1 MIWIIITLAVILSAI
16 TVSQFIFRPPFW
28 VVRSLSKQNPGAL
41 FYVNTDERA
50 IALTIDDA
58 PHPDVTPGILEV
70 LRKHG
75 ATATFFVI
83 GSYAEKYPKLV
94 EAIRSD
100 GHELGNHMYLDR
112 MSAGLSS
119 EEFAEKLKRTDEL
132 IRPEGPVKWFRP
144 GSGMINDRIVRLVE
158 DNGYRVCLASVY
170 PLDVRV
176 PAAIASRQFLHN
188 ARPGAILVL
197 HDGLRK
203 RRTTIRVLERV
214 LPELKQRG
222 YRVLS
227 VSELVDLA
235 NQAR

>member
-1 MIWIIITLAVILSAI
+1 MIWIIITLVIVLFAI
-16 TVSQFIFRPPFW
+16 GFLQLTFRPPFW
-28 VVRSLSKQNPGAL
+28 VVRSLAKQNPDAL
-41 FYVNTDERA
+41 FYVNTNERA

-70 LRKHG
+70 LREHG

-83 GSYAEKYPKLV
+83 GSYAEEYPELV
-94 EAIRSD
+94 DAIRSD

-112 MSAGLSS
+112 MSSGLSS
-119 EEFAEKLKRTDEL
+119 EEFVEKLLRTDEL
-132 IRPEGPVKWFRP
+132 IRPGGSVKWFRP
-144 GSGMINDRIVRLVE
+144 GSGTINDRVVRLVE

-170 PLDVRV
+170 PMDIRV
-176 PAAIASRQFLHN
+176 PVDIASRQFLHN

-203 RRTTIRVLERV
+203 RRTTIRVLEKV
-214 LPELKQRG
+214 LPVVNERG

-235 NQAR
+235 K